1 MKLRLVLLLLILMH
15 SVASA
20 QIVTISPAGG
30 TIDDEIRIVYDA
42 TIGSETGLIGAD
54 KVYMHSGVVLT
65 NTANPQGSDW
75 QNVIGNWGMDDGIGE
90 MTKVADETDKWEITL
105 SPSARDYYGLSGD
118 DNAFYLAMVFRNA
131 DGTSAGRGEDG
142 DFGIG
147 IVNGGDIFV
156 RLDAGEFTIFKG
168 LNKSY
173 FLEEAEKL
181 TFEVETS
188 NEASAIKV
196 SVEDPNEV
204 VTELANE
211 ADTKTIALEY
221 SPSVDGIYK
230 FSVEATINGEVVT
243 ASSSVDIRFIPVT
256 EVAAIPAGLVNGV
269 NYSSD
274 QTKVSLV
281 LLAPE
286 KDFVYVVGTMNE
298 WLLNDDYLMK
308 RDTENADLFWLEI
321 DGLEAGKEYI
331 YQYLVDGNV
340 RIGDPYGRKV
350 ADPYNDG
357 FIPDA
362 VYPNLISFTNQEF
375 GVATT
380 FQTGQTPF
388 VWDESENNW
397 QRPDKQDLVIYELL
411 VRDFIG
417 SHSYQDLIDSI
428 GYFKKLGVNAI
439 ELMPIMEFEGN
450 ISWGYNPS
458 YFFAADKYYGTEN
471 DLKEFIQVAHQNGI
485 AVILDMVL
493 NHAFGQSPMV
503 RMFWDPSANTVSE
516 DSPWFNQ
523 RAPHP
528 FSVGFDFNHETQYTR
543 DFVDDVNRYWL
554 EEFHFDGYRFDLTK
568 GFTQQ
573 QSNESTS
580 SNYDQSRIDILTR
593 MANKIWEVDEDAY
606 VILEHFATSSEE
618 SVLKGSGM
626 MTWGNNNYD
635 YRELLKGDGSRNI
648 NSAREDSRVSYMES
662 HDEERIAWEMKEF
675 GPRNGSYDISS
686 PDVYFERSMLGAA
699 FFFPLPGPKMLW
711 QFQELGYD
719 IELNDDRL
727 AIKPLPWGEGNLGYY
742 EDEDR
747 LKIYQVYSAIIGL
760 RNEFATA
767 FQDGLLVTSLNG
779 IVKSIKLTH
788 EDINMMIVGNFATG
802 NAAITVEFQ
811 SEGVWYDYLT
821 GGELEITDVNKSFD
835 LKAGEFHIFTNI
847 KLPVPGEDLV
857 SFSIDTPP
865 DVITDVSEE
874 ATGMKLFPT
883 YTDDI
888 LNLRIPANMFA
899 DKQVSVTS
907 MDGKEYQ
914 LPIINRVGADQY
926 AVSLSGLTE
935 GVYILRYFSKEG
947 IYKSKVIKK

>member
-15 SVASA
+15 SIASA

-30 TIDDEIRIVYDA
+30 TIDDEIKIVYDA

-65 NTANPQGSDW
+65 NTANPTGDDW
-75 QNVIGNWGMDDGIGE
+75 QNVVGNWGADDGIGE
-90 MTKVADETDKWEITL
+90 MTKVSGETDKWEITL
-105 SPSARDYYGLSGD
+105 SPSARDYYGLSAD
-118 DNAFYLAMVFRNA
+118 DNAFYLSMVFRNA

-147 IVNGGDIFV
+147 IVNGGDIFI
-156 RLDAGEFTIFKG
+156 RLDAGEFAIFNG
-168 LNKSY
+168 LNESY

-188 NEASAIKV
+188 NEASAITV
-196 SVEDPNEV
+196 SVEDPNAM

-211 ADTKTIALEY
+211 ANTKTVAVEY
-221 SPSVDGIYK
+221 IPAGDGIYK

-243 ASSSVDIRFIPVT
+243 ASSSVDIKFIPAT

-298 WLLNDDYLMK
+298 WSLNDDYLMK

-331 YQYLVDGNV
+331 YQYLVEGNV

-350 ADPYNDG
+350 ADPWNDE

-362 VYPNLISFTNQEF
+362 VYPDLISFTNQDY

-388 VWDESENNW
+388 VWDESESSW

-428 GYFKKLGVNAI
+428 GYLKNLGVNAI

-458 YFFAADKYYGTEN
+458 YFFAVDKYYGTEN
-471 DLKEFIQVAHQNGI
+471 GLKEFIQVAHQNGI

-503 RMFWDPSANTVSE
+503 RMFWDPSANTVTE

-523 RAPHP
+523 QAPHP
-528 FSVGFDFNHETQYTR
+528 FSVGYDFNHEKQYTR
-543 DFVDDVNRYWL
+543 DFVDDVNRYWI
-554 EEFHFDGYRFDLTK
+554 EEFHFDGYRFDLSK

-573 QSNESTS
+573 QSDEGSS
-580 SNYDQSRIDILTR
+580 SNFDQSRIDILTR
-593 MANKIWEVDEDAY
+593 MANKIWEFDDEAY
-606 VILEHFATSSEE
+606 IILEHFAASSEE
-618 SVLKGSGM
+618 DVLKEAGM
-626 MTWGNNNYD
+626 MTWGNNNHD
-635 YRELLKGDGSRNI
+635 YRELLKGNTSPNI
-648 NSAREDSRVSYMES
+648 TSAREDSRISYMES

-675 GPRNGSYDISS
+675 GPAEGDYDVSS
-686 PDVYFERSMLGAA
+686 PETYYERSMLGAA
-699 FFFPLPGPKMLW
+699 FFFTLPGPKMLW

-742 EDEDR
+742 EDENR
-747 LKIYQVYSAIIGL
+747 KKIYEVYSAILGL
-760 RNEFATA
+760 RNDYATA
-767 FQDGLLVTSLNG
+767 FEDGLLVSSLNG
-779 IVKSIKLTH
+779 AVKFIKLTH
-788 EDINMMIVGNFATG
+788 EDINMMIIGNFDTSESSV
-802 NAAITVEFQ
+802 TVQFQ
-811 SEGVWYDYLT
+811 STGTWYDYLT
-821 GGELEITDVNKSFD
+821 GGELEISNATKKYD
-835 LKAGEFHIFTNI
+835 LLPGEFHIFTDEQ
-847 KLPVPGEDLV
+847 LPLPGENLV
-857 SFSIDTPP
+857 SFDVTNQG
-865 DVITDVSEE
+865 VITDVEDDE
-874 ATGMKLFPT
+874 AEGLLLYPT
-883 YTDDI
+883 FTEDV
-888 LNLRIPANMFA
+888 LNLRIPMNMQA
-899 DKQVSVTS
+899 DTQVLLTS

-914 LPIINRVGADQY
+914 LPLTNRGGANQY
-926 AVSLSGLTE
+926 EVSLSGLSD
-935 GVYILRYFSKEG
+935 GVYILRYFSG
-947 IYKSKVIKK
+947 QGVYQSKVIKK